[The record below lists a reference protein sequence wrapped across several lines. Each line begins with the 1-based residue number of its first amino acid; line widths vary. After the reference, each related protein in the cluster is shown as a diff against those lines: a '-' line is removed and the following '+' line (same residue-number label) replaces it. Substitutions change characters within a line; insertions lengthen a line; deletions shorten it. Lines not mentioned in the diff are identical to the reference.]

1 MPTSP
6 KQVNLKVVPP
16 HWFYFCLQGTAFPSL
31 GNYQW
36 CPGCSVDNAA
46 QRRSDGDSD
55 EGGVKENRTS
65 RLQIDSAVF
74 QFPHSAMAE
83 PVKLSLEI

>member
-1 MPTSP
+1 MTTSL
-6 KQVNLKVVPP
+6 KRVNLKAVPP

-31 GNYQW
+31 SNYQW
-36 CPGCSVDNAA
+36 CPGCSDDNAA

-55 EGGVKENRTS
+55 GGVVKENRTS

-74 QFPHSAMAE
+74 QFPHSAMAQ